1 VASRI
6 DDAIRERRHTLSKNK
21 VIGVLGGMG
30 PLATVDLYQKIIE
43 ATPAERDQDHLHV
56 IIESNPAV
64 PDRSAALLHGGEDPT
79 PLLLAGA
86 TRLANAGADFIV
98 VPCNTAHA
106 FLPRIV
112 PELTIPL
119 ISMIDETAKAVARE
133 LPGSVVGILATGGT
147 ISARLYQDAFA
158 REGLE
163 SIVPDDEGQARVH
176 AAIAGVKAGHVG
188 AAQTELVR
196 ATAAELI
203 ERGAQS
209 VIVACTELPL
219 ILTQADIPVPL
230 FDPTRILAR
239 SAVAEALG
247 DAATGDSLD
256 SEGAGR
262 R

>member
-1 VASRI
+1 M
-6 DDAIRERRHTLSKNK
+6 
-21 VIGVLGGMG
+21 IGVLGGMG

-56 IIESNPAV
+56 IIDSNPAV

-106 FLPRIV
+106 FLPRIASA
-112 PELTIPL
+112 LTIPL
-119 ISMIDETAKAVARE
+119 LSMIDETAKAVARE

-163 SIVPDDEGQARVH
+163 SIVPDDEDQARVH
-176 AAIAGVKAGHVG
+176 AAIARVKAGYVG

-196 ATAAELI
+196 AAAVGLI
-203 ERGAQS
+203 ERGAHS
-209 VIVACTELPL
+209 VVVACTELPL
-219 ILTQADIPVPL
+219 ILTQADISVPL

-239 SAVAEALG
+239 SAVAEALDDEFAVG
-247 DAATGDSLD
+247 SLD
-256 SEGAGR
+256 SEVAGR

>member
-1 VASRI
+1 M
-6 DDAIRERRHTLSKNK
+6 
-21 VIGVLGGMG
+21 IGVLGGMG

-79 PLLLAGA
+79 PFLLAGA
-86 TRLANAGADFIV
+86 TRLAEAGADFIV

-106 FLPRIV
+106 FLPRIAPV
-112 PELTIPL
+112 LSIPL

-147 ISARLYQDAFA
+147 ISAGLYQDAFA

-163 SIVPDDEGQARVH
+163 SIVPDDDGQARVH
-176 AAIAGVKAGHVG
+176 SAIAGVKAGHVS
-188 AAQTELVR
+188 AVQTELVR
-196 ATAAELI
+196 TTAVELI
-203 ERGAQS
+203 ARGAQS

-219 ILTQADIPVPL
+219 ILTQADISVPL

-239 SAVAEALG
+239 SAVAVAL
-247 DAATGDSLD
+247 DDSFVVDSLD
-256 SEGAGR
+256 SEGEGHR
-262 R
+262 